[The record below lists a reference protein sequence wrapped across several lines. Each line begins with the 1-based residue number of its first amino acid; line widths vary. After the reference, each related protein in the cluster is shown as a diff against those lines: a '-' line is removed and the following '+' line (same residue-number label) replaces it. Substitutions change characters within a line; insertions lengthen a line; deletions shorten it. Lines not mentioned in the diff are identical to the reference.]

1 VFSSGI
7 MIVPKGPI
15 ADILAVTQAA
25 DSAGFDFCLV
35 ADEGFCYDVYSL
47 MAVILGKTSRL
58 RLAPIT
64 NPFSRHPAVTAA
76 ALATLDTMAPGR
88 AFLTVV
94 PGGSLV
100 LGPMQLP
107 AEKPLAA
114 CREMIQIVRALSTG
128 DKSDFNGTQFSL
140 RGAQLQSPAHPAEI
154 WMMGRGPKMIRLSGE
169 CADVTVMTSRVGS
182 SAALAEAQHGAAQ
195 SGRPLK
201 LAYLG
206 NLAFNTAI
214 IERMRP
220 HYTYVLPDSPKA
232 ALDELGLSP
241 QWVAELRRTRETDG
255 VEAAARLISDDLL
268 RRMMVAGTP
277 DECVADIER
286 LATQE
291 NYRHFILPVM
301 SLDQDYALPL
311 IQQAAELYARARQNL
326 KEGQHAQEP
335 Q

>member
-1 VFSSGI
+1 VFSTGI

-25 DSAGFDFCLV
+25 DAAGFDFCLV
-35 ADEGFCYDVYSL
+35 ADEGFLYDVYSL
-47 MAVILGKTSRL
+47 MAIILEKTQRL

-64 NPFSRHPAVTAA
+64 NPYSRHPAVTAA
-76 ALATLDTMAPGR
+76 ALATLNVLAPGR

-107 AEKPLAA
+107 AEKPLGA
-114 CREMIQIVRALSTG
+114 CREMIQIVRALTSG
-128 DKSDFNGTQFSL
+128 AKHDLQGSQFSL
-140 RGAQLQSPAHPAEI
+140 RGAQLQIPVQPVAI

-169 CADVTVMTSRVGS
+169 CANVTVMTSRVGS
-182 SAALAEAQHGAAQ
+182 NAARAAAQRGAAQ
-195 SGRPLK
+195 GGRPLE

-206 NLAFNTAI
+206 NLAFDPGI
-214 IERMRP
+214 MERMRP
-220 HYTYVLPDSPKA
+220 HYTYVLPDTPRA

-241 QWVAELRRTRETDG
+241 EWVAELQRTREAEG
-255 VEAAARLISDDLL
+255 VEAAARLIGDDLL

-277 DECVADIER
+277 DECAADIQR
-286 LATQE
+286 LAEAE

-301 SLDQDYALPL
+301 SLENSYAVPL
-311 IQQAAELYARARQNL
+311 IQQAAEIYRRA
-326 KEGQHAQEP
+326 GQGWREQDQAAG
-335 Q
+335 

>member
-1 VFSSGI
+1 MFSSGI
-7 MIVPKGPI
+7 MIVPNVPI
-15 ADILAVTQAA
+15 ADILAATQAA

-35 ADEGFCYDVYSL
+35 ADEGFLYDVYSL
-47 MAVILGKTSRL
+47 MAVILANTSRL

-64 NPFSRHPAVTAA
+64 NPYSRHPAVTAA
-76 ALATLDTMAPGR
+76 ALATLNTLAPGR

-114 CREMIQIVRALSTG
+114 CREMIEIVRALSTG
-128 DKSDFNGTQFSL
+128 QKSDFEGTQFRL
-140 RGAQLQSPAHPAEI
+140 RGAQLQVPAHPVEI

-182 SAALAEAQHGAAQ
+182 SAALAEAQQGSAI
-195 SGRPLK
+195 SGRPLN

-206 NLAFNTAI
+206 NMAFNPAI
-214 IERMRP
+214 MERMRP
-220 HYTYVLPDSPKA
+220 HYTYVLPDSPRA
-232 ALDELGLSP
+232 ALDELGLTP
-241 QWVAELRRTRETDG
+241 DWVAELRRTRETQG
-255 VEAAARLISDDLL
+255 VEAAARLIGDGLL

-277 DECVADIER
+277 EECVADIQR
-286 LATQE
+286 LASEE

-311 IQQAAELYARARQNL
+311 IQQAAGLYARARQNL
-326 KEGQHAQEP
+326 SEEQHA
-335 Q
+335 